1 MIEYVQYQVTK
12 EYKYW
17 QKLTAAMAM
26 STSVSVTPSKLQ
38 LLLVALMDRLYETR
52 EALLKKERQ

>member
-17 QKLTAAMAM
+17 QKLTAVMAM
-26 STSVSVTPSKLQ
+26 STSVSVTPPKLQ
-38 LLLVALMDRLYETR
+38 LLIVALMDRLYETR